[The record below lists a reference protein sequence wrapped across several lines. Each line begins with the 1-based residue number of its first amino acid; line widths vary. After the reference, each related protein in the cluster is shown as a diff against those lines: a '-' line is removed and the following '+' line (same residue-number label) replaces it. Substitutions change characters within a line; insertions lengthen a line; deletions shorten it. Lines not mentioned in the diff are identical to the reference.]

1 MDGSKY
7 TMDLHTH
14 TIVSGHAYNTMNE
27 MIRAAADKNLKIIGI
42 TEHAPAMPGST
53 NLYYFQNLNILRNEK
68 YGVHVLYGAELNI
81 LDEQGTTDLDARSW
95 RDLDY
100 CIASF
105 HDACTVS
112 GTKEENTNAYVQAMK
127 HPKVMVLGHPD
138 NGIFP
143 ADYEELVR
151 AAAEEHVLI
160 ELNNNSLNP
169 QGFRLNARNNDLVIL
184 DLCVKH
190 HVPVLLS
197 SDAHCEEEVGNF
209 SRVIPLLQE
218 TGFPE
223 ELVVN
228 QSEELLRQYL
238 PTA

>member
-1 MDGSKY
+1 M
-7 TMDLHTH
+7 
-14 TIVSGHAYNTMNE
+14 
-27 MIRAAADKNLKIIGI
+27 
-42 TEHAPAMPGST
+42 
-53 NLYYFQNLNILRNEK
+53 
-68 YGVHVLYGAELNI
+68 
-81 LDEQGTTDLDARSW
+81 
-95 RDLDY
+95 
-100 CIASF
+100 
-105 HDACTVS
+105 
-112 GTKEENTNAYVQAMK
+112 
-127 HPKVMVLGHPD
+127 
-138 NGIFP
+138 
-143 ADYEELVR
+143 
-151 AAAEEHVLI
+151 
-160 ELNNNSLNP
+160 
-169 QGFRLNARNNDLVIL
+169 VIL